1 MRRLVLAGGGRE
13 ATVVG
18 AAGVGDLHVTA
29 AAGRNRAFGERIGKG
44 EPAREVAANML
55 AAGELTEGYAAIAS
69 AWRFAR
75 ENGVSHLPLLA
86 ALNAIVWE
94 NAPVAEAIAALRIGS

>member
-1 MRRLVLAGGGRE
+1 VVTGGGRE
-13 ATVVG
+13 TTAIG

-44 EPAREVAANML
+44 EPAKTVAASML

-69 AWRFAR
+69 AWRFAT
-75 ENGVSHLPLLA
+75 EHGITDLPLLA
-86 ALNAIVWE
+86 ALHAIVWE
-94 NAPVAEAIAALRIGS
+94 GAPVGPTIAELRLGA